1 MIIEMFNLW
10 YFFWIALSVGAFLGL
25 YFLLKN
31 KSDRVK
37 RWTLFGILVFA
48 LVLHFLKAT
57 FPPYSTDL
65 ARHYRDAWFVNICA
79 ANIALF
85 PFFFITKN
93 ETLKDYMLCIGL
105 ISSVIALLYPEEPM
119 AKVDQLAEQ
128 IDIIRFYIHH
138 FILGAI
144 PLLMVLLGLH
154 KPNYKN
160 LFKIVPVF
168 SVVLLFIMMNQI
180 LASELGFIPLRDA
193 NFTEINYKNSSYIW
207 APHGGIGDFLAIF
220 CPDFFKTVPVGEYAG
235 QEKFW
240 PWFWLLIPAFVLVT
254 PLSFGIYMIFDRKNF
269 VKDAKAFAGNIK
281 ALSVRCKKSKST
293 DNAKRDLDSAK
304 TDEASNS
311 TPEAN
316 AFSTKKE

>member
-1 MIIEMFNLW
+1 MIIEMFNFW
-10 YFFWIALSVGAFLGL
+10 YFFWIVLAVGAFLGL

-31 KSDRVK
+31 KSERVK
-37 RWTLFGILVFA
+37 WWTLFGILVFA

-93 ETLKDYMLCIGL
+93 ETLKDYMLCLGL
-105 ISSVIALLYPEEPM
+105 ISSVLAIVYPEEPM
-119 AKVDQLAEQ
+119 AKVDQLSEQ

-138 FILGAI
+138 FILGAV

-207 APHGGIGDFLAIF
+207 APNGGIGDFLAIF
-220 CPDFFKTVPVGEYAG
+220 CPDFFKTVPVGAHAG
-235 QEKFW
+235 EAKFW
-240 PWFWLLIPAFVLVT
+240 PWFWLLVPAFVLIT

-269 VKDAKAFAGNIK
+269 VADAKVFFAKVKAGWEAF
-281 ALSVRCKKSKST
+281 
-293 DNAKRDLDSAK
+293 
-304 TDEASNS
+304 
-311 TPEAN
+311 
-316 AFSTKKE
+316 KKESSKHKSFRLTRKNTEETKEEKAPSTRK